1 MFEIVVGCLFI
12 VLLLWL
18 SGWFGWQQIQNLRK
32 LDHRGQMST
41 EDYSYHRRQCYRR
54 LIGCF
59 LTGLLAFMLIGWIFG
74 VGEPVNQLASRVD
87 EARARGAK
95 IQDELQ
101 AHERAD
107 VLFGW
112 NYVMI
117 MCLVVFAWMGVA
129 CMDLMAIRRYGMRHR
144 KRIRDDRMAMLRR
157 QLPQWKRERDRDR
170 GRREQ

>member
-12 VLLLWL
+12 VILLFL

-32 LDHRGQMST
+32 LDHRGQLST
-41 EDYSYHRRQCYRR
+41 EDYSYFRRQCYRR

-59 LTGLLAFMLIGWIFG
+59 LTALLAFMLIGWYIFG
-74 VGEPVNQLASRVD
+74 VGDRVDQLASRVG
-87 EARARGAK
+87 EAHAHGAK
-95 IQDELQ
+95 LQ
-101 AHERAD
+101 ENDLQPHEKAD
-107 VLFGW
+107 LWFGW

-157 QLPQWKRERDRDR
+157 QLPRWWREREN
-170 GRREQ
+170 RER